1 MNEYDYSS
9 TGFALTR
16 SFEGLRL
23 QAYQDSAGVWTI
35 GYGHTGPEVHH
46 GQCISE
52 IEAEALLRSD
62 LGTAVQ
68 CVREA
73 VQVHLAQHQF
83 DALADFCFNTG
94 RGSFLGSS
102 LLRYVNQGE
111 FDSAAVQF
119 GLWVHGGGKILPGL
133 VRRRAAEAA
142 LFSGHGLPSCAD
154 SVSDAMNPQ
163 LPQRWE
169 CLNPNRHW
177 PPPGMDDS
185 LKKLWRLSAS
195 SEKPGPC

>member
-9 TGFALTR
+9 TGLALTR

-23 QAYQDSAGVWTI
+23 TAYEDSAGVWTI
-35 GYGHTGPEVHH
+35 GYGHTGPEVQH

-52 IEAEALLRSD
+52 IEAEALLHAD
-62 LGTAVQ
+62 LASAVRA
-68 CVREA
+68 VRKA
-73 VQVHLAQHQF
+73 VQVSLAQYHF
-83 DALADFCFNTG
+83 DALVDFCFNTG

-119 GLWVHGGGKILPGL
+119 GLWVHAGGKVVPGL

-142 LFSGHGLPSCAD
+142 LFSGRGFPAAANSAPACANSRPSTEVGVAE
-154 SVSDAMNPQ
+154 P
-163 LPQRWE
+163 E
-169 CLNPNRHW
+169 
-177 PPPGMDDS
+177 
-185 LKKLWRLSAS
+185 SALALTG
-195 SEKPGPC
+195 KGR